1 MILPKKGFL
10 MNETPNLQENKMGV
24 LPVGR
29 LLASMAIPMMFS
41 MLLQALYNVVDSY
54 FVSRIS
60 QDAFNALSLSFPLQS
75 LMIALASGTGLGVNT
90 LIARSLGEK
99 RQDAADRT
107 ANTAVVL
114 FLLCYAVF
122 AAVGFFLSG
131 PFFRAQTDVAAIV
144 EAGTTY
150 CTICLG
156 FSFGIFYQFCF
167 ERFLQATG
175 RTMLSMITQ
184 VTGALINIVL
194 DPILIFGLLGF
205 PAMGVRGA
213 AIATVLGQIVSAVIG
228 LFINLRRN
236 PDIHLHL
243 SEMRL
248 HGDVAASVYRIAFP
262 SILMQSIGSFLVFGL
277 NQILLTFSTV
287 ATAVYGAYFK
297 LQSFI
302 FMPVFG
308 LNNGMVPIIS
318 YNYGARRPD
327 RVRRTIRLSVCAAVG
342 IMVLGMLI
350 FELFP
355 AQLLRIFDADAAMLR
370 DGVPAFRII
379 ATSYLF
385 AGFCIIAGSVFQ
397 AIGNPFH
404 SLLVSICRQ
413 MVVLL
418 PAAYLLSLTRR
429 LELVW
434 LSYPIAEI
442 ISLLLSIYFLRHTL
456 KTMHEQLEGKSE

>member
-1 MILPKKGFL
+1 MG
-10 MNETPNLQENKMGV
+10 NRENKMGTM
-24 LPVGR
+24 PEGK
-29 LLASMAIPMMFS
+29 LLASMAIPMMIS

-54 FVSRIS
+54 FVARVS
-60 QDAFNALSLSFPLQS
+60 QDAFNALSLAFPLQA
-75 LMIALASGTGLGVNT
+75 LMIGLGAGTGLGVNA
-90 LIARSLGEK
+90 LISRSLGEK
-99 RQDAADRT
+99 WQDMADRV
-107 ANTAVVL
+107 ANTGIVL
-114 FLLCYAVF
+114 FFLCAALF
-122 AAVGFFLSG
+122 ALIGFTCSG
-131 PFFRAQTDVAAIV
+131 PFFRAQTDVAGIV
-144 EAGTTY
+144 EAGKVY
-150 CTICLG
+150 CTICVG
-156 FSFGIFYQFCF
+156 CSFGIFFQFCF

-175 RTMLSMITQ
+175 RTTLSMITQ
-184 VTGALINIVL
+184 ITGAVINIIL
-194 DPILIFGLLGF
+194 DPILIFGYLGF

-213 AIATVLGQIVSAVIG
+213 AIATVLGQIVSACMG
-228 LFINLRRN
+228 LFINLRYN
-236 PDIHLHL
+236 HDVHLRL
-243 SEMRL
+243 SEMHFRT
-248 HGDVAASVYRIAFP
+248 DIAAEVYKIGFP
-262 SILMQSIGSFLVFGL
+262 SILMQCVGSFLVFGM

-308 LNNGMVPIIS
+308 LNNGMVPVIS

-327 RVRRTIRLSVCAAVG
+327 RVKKTIRLSVFAAVG
-342 IMVLGMLI
+342 IMLVGMLM
-350 FELFP
+350 FEVFP

-397 AIGNPFH
+397 AIGNPVH
-404 SLLVSICRQ
+404 SLIVAICRQ

-442 ISLLLSIYFLRHTL
+442 MSLVVSAYFMRR
-456 KTMHEQLEGKSE
+456 TMQRMSEQIEN

>member
-1 MILPKKGFL
+1 MG
-10 MNETPNLQENKMGV
+10 NRENKMGTM
-24 LPVGR
+24 PEGK
-29 LLASMAIPMMFS
+29 LLASMAIPMMIS

-54 FVSRIS
+54 FVARVS
-60 QDAFNALSLSFPLQS
+60 QDAFNALSLAFPLQA
-75 LMIALASGTGLGVNT
+75 LMIGLGAGTGLGVNA
-90 LIARSLGEK
+90 LISRSLGEK
-99 RQDAADRT
+99 RQDMADRV
-107 ANTAVVL
+107 ANTGIVL
-114 FLLCYAVF
+114 FFLCAALF
-122 AAVGFFLSG
+122 ALIGFTCSG
-131 PFFRAQTDVAAIV
+131 PFFRAQTDVAGIV
-144 EAGTTY
+144 EAGKVY
-150 CTICLG
+150 CTICVG
-156 FSFGIFYQFCF
+156 CSFGIFFQFCF

-175 RTMLSMITQ
+175 RTTLSMITQ
-184 VTGALINIVL
+184 ITGAVINIIL
-194 DPILIFGLLGF
+194 DPILIFGYLGF

-213 AIATVLGQIVSAVIG
+213 AIATVLGQIVSACMG
-228 LFINLRRN
+228 LFINLRYN
-236 PDIHLHL
+236 HDVHLRL
-243 SEMRL
+243 SEMHFRT
-248 HGDVAASVYRIAFP
+248 DIAAEVYKIGFP
-262 SILMQSIGSFLVFGL
+262 SILMQCVGSFLVFGM

-308 LNNGMVPIIS
+308 LNNGMVPVIS

-327 RVRRTIRLSVCAAVG
+327 RVKKTIRLSVFAAVG
-342 IMVLGMLI
+342 IMLVGMLM
-350 FELFP
+350 FEVFP

-397 AIGNPFH
+397 AIGNPVH
-404 SLLVSICRQ
+404 SLIVAICRQ

-442 ISLLLSIYFLRHTL
+442 MSLVVSAYFMRR
-456 KTMHEQLEGKSE
+456 TMQRMSEQIEN

>member
-1 MILPKKGFL
+1 M
-10 MNETPNLQENKMGV
+10 ETRENKMGV
-24 LPVGR
+24 MPVGK
-29 LLASMAIPMMFS
+29 LLFSMAIPMMIS

-54 FVSRIS
+54 FVSRVS
-60 QDAFNALSLSFPLQS
+60 QDAFNALSLAFPLQA
-75 LMIALASGTGLGVNT
+75 LMIGLGAGTGLGVNA
-90 LIARSLGEK
+90 LISRSLGEK
-99 RQDAADRT
+99 RQDMADRV
-107 ANTAVVL
+107 ANTGIVL
-114 FLLCYAVF
+114 FALCAALFAVI
-122 AAVGFFLSG
+122 GFTCSG
-131 PFFRAQTDVAAIV
+131 PFFRAQTDVQGIV
-144 EAGTTY
+144 EAGTVY
-150 CTICLG
+150 CTICVG
-156 FSFGIFYQFCF
+156 CSFGIFYQFCF

-175 RTMLSMITQ
+175 RTSLSMITQ
-184 VTGALINIVL
+184 ITGAVINIIM

-213 AIATVLGQIVSAVIG
+213 AIATVLGQIVSACLG
-228 LFINLRRN
+228 LVINLKKN
-236 PDIHLHL
+236 PDIHLVPA
-243 SEMRL
+243 EMRFRREI
-248 HGDVAASVYRIAFP
+248 AAEVYKIGFP
-262 SILMQSIGSFLVFGL
+262 SILMQCVGSFLVFGM

-318 YNYGARRPD
+318 YNYGARRGD
-327 RVRRTIRLSVCAAVG
+327 RVKETIRLSVLTAIGIMLVG
-342 IMVLGMLI
+342 IAL

-355 AQLLRIFDADAAMLR
+355 AQLLRIFDADEAMLR

-397 AIGNPFH
+397 AIGNPMH
-404 SLLVSICRQ
+404 SLIVSICRQ

-434 LSYPIAEI
+434 LSYPIAELM
-442 ISLLLSIYFLRHTL
+442 SLATSAFFMKKTLR
-456 KTMHEQLEGKSE
+456 TMRKELGE

>member
-1 MILPKKGFL
+1 MRRLPHFPQRKA
-10 MNETPNLQENKMGV
+10 METKENKMGT
-24 LPVGR
+24 LPEGR
-29 LLASMAIPMMFS
+29 LLASMAVPMMIS

-54 FVSRIS
+54 WVSRVS
-60 QDAFNALSLSFPLQS
+60 QDAFNALSLAFPLQA
-75 LMIALASGTGLGVNT
+75 LMIGLGAGTGLGVNA
-90 LIARSLGEK
+90 LISRSLGEK
-99 RQDAADRT
+99 RQAMADRV
-107 ANTAVVL
+107 ANTGVVL
-114 FLLCYAVF
+114 FALCAALFAV
-122 AAVGFFLSG
+122 VGFTCSG
-131 PFFRAQTDVAAIV
+131 PFFRVQTDVPGIV
-144 EAGTTY
+144 EAGTAY

-175 RTMLSMITQ
+175 RTTLSMATQ
-184 VTGALINIVL
+184 ITGAAINMIL
-194 DPILIFGLLGF
+194 DPILILGLLGVR
-205 PAMGVRGA
+205 AMGVRGA
-213 AIATVLGQIVSAVIG
+213 AVATVIGQIAAAILG
-228 LFINLRRN
+228 LFINLRKN
-236 PDIHLHL
+236 SDIHLRP
-243 SEMRL
+243 SEMRFRR
-248 HGDVAASVYRIAFP
+248 DIAAEVYKIGFP
-262 SILMQSIGSFLVFGL
+262 SILMQCVGSFLVFGM

-318 YNYGARRPD
+318 FNYGARRPE
-327 RVRRTIRLSVCAAVG
+327 RVRKTIRLSVIAAVG
-342 IMVLGMLI
+342 IMLVGVLL
-350 FELFP
+350 FEAFP

-397 AIGNPFH
+397 AIGNPMH
-404 SLLVSICRQ
+404 SLVVSICRQ

-434 LSYPIAEI
+434 LSYPIAEVM
-442 ISLLLSIYFLRHTL
+442 SLAVSAYFLR
-456 KTMHEQLEGKSE
+456 KTMRRMNRELAESE

>member
-1 MILPKKGFL
+1 MEAK
-10 MNETPNLQENKMGV
+10 ENKMGV
-24 LPVGR
+24 LPEGR
-29 LLASMAIPMMFS
+29 LLAGMAIPMMIS

-54 FVSRIS
+54 FVSRVS
-60 QDAFNALSLSFPLQS
+60 QDAFNALSLAFPLQS
-75 LMIALASGTGLGVNT
+75 MMIGLGAGTGLGVNA
-90 LIARSLGEK
+90 LISRALGEK
-99 RQDAADRT
+99 RRDAADRV
-107 ANTAVVL
+107 ANSGIVL
-114 FLLCYAVF
+114 FALCAALF
-122 AAVGFFLSG
+122 ALVGFTCSG

-144 EAGTTY
+144 EAGTVY

-175 RTMLSMITQ
+175 RTTLSMLTQ
-184 VTGALINIVL
+184 ITGAVINIIL

-213 AIATVLGQIVSAVIG
+213 AIATVLGQIAAAVLA
-228 LFINLRRN
+228 LFINVRHN
-236 PDIHLHL
+236 PDLRLRL
-243 SEMRL
+243 SEMRFRK
-248 HGDVAASVYRIAFP
+248 DVFVEVYRIGFP
-262 SILMQSIGSFLVFGL
+262 SILMQSVGSFLVFGM

-308 LNNGMVPIIS
+308 LNNGMIPIIS

-327 RVRRTIRLSVCAAVG
+327 RVKKTIRLSVIAAVG
-342 IMVLGMLI
+342 IMLVGVIL
-350 FELFP
+350 FEGIP

-397 AIGNPFH
+397 AIGNPMH
-404 SLLVSICRQ
+404 SLIVSICRQ
-413 MVVLL
+413 LVVLL

-442 ISLLLSIYFLRHTL
+442 MSLTLSAYFLRKTIR
-456 KTMHEQLEGKSE
+456 TMHERLGE

>member
-1 MILPKKGFL
+1 MEAK
-10 MNETPNLQENKMGV
+10 ENKMGTI
-24 LPVGR
+24 PEGR
-29 LLASMAIPMMFS
+29 LLASMAIPMMIS

-54 FVSRIS
+54 FVSRVS
-60 QDAFNALSLSFPLQS
+60 QEAFNALSLAFPLQA
-75 LMIALASGTGLGVNT
+75 LMIGLGGGTGLGVNA
-90 LIARSLGEK
+90 LISRSLGER
-99 RQDAADRT
+99 RQDMADRV
-107 ANTAVVL
+107 ANTGMVL
-114 FLLCYAVF
+114 FLLCAAVF
-122 AAVGFFLSG
+122 AVVGFTLSG
-131 PFFRAQTDVAAIV
+131 PFFRAQTDVAGII
-144 EAGTTY
+144 EAGTVY

-156 FSFGIFYQFCF
+156 FSVGIFYQFCF

-175 RTMLSMITQ
+175 RTTLSMVTQ
-184 VTGALINIVL
+184 VSGAVINIIM
-194 DPILIFGLLGF
+194 DPILIFGYFGF

-213 AIATVLGQIVSAVIG
+213 AIATVLGQIVAAVMG
-228 LFINLRRN
+228 LFINLKRN
-236 PDIHLHL
+236 PDIHLKL
-243 SEMRL
+243 AEMRL
-248 HGDVAASVYRIAFP
+248 HREIVAEVYKIGFP
-262 SILMQSIGSFLVFGL
+262 SILMQSVNSLLVFGL

-302 FMPVFG
+302 FMPIFG

-318 YNYGARRPD
+318 YNFGARRPD
-327 RVRRTIRLSVCAAVG
+327 RVKKTIRLSVYAAVG
-342 IMVLGMLI
+342 IMLFGMLL

-385 AGFCIIAGSVFQ
+385 AGFCIIAGSVCQ
-397 AIGNPFH
+397 AIGNPMH
-404 SLLVSICRQ
+404 SLIVSICRQ

-434 LSYPIAEI
+434 LAFPIAEI
-442 ISLLLSIYFLRHTL
+442 MSLALSVVFLRR
-456 KTMHEQLEGKSE
+456 TMRMMNERFAETE

>member
-1 MILPKKGFL
+1 M
-10 MNETPNLQENKMGV
+10 ETRENKMGV
-24 LPVGR
+24 MPEGK
-29 LLASMAIPMMFS
+29 LLATMAIPMMIS

-54 FVSRIS
+54 FVSRVS
-60 QDAFNALSLSFPLQS
+60 QDAFNALSLAFPLQA
-75 LMIALASGTGLGVNT
+75 LMIGLGAGTGLGVNA
-90 LIARSLGEK
+90 LISRSLGEK
-99 RQDAADRT
+99 RQDMADRV
-107 ANTAVVL
+107 ANTGIVL
-114 FLLCYAVF
+114 FALCAALFAVI
-122 AAVGFFLSG
+122 GFTCSG
-131 PFFRAQTDVAAIV
+131 PFFRAQTDVPGIV
-144 EAGTTY
+144 EAGTVY
-150 CTICLG
+150 CTICVG
-156 FSFGIFYQFCF
+156 CSFGLFFQFCF

-175 RTMLSMITQ
+175 RTSLSMITQ
-184 VTGALINIVL
+184 ITGAVINIVM

-213 AIATVLGQIVSAVIG
+213 AIATVLGQIISAILG
-228 LFINLRRN
+228 LFINVRYN
-236 PDIHLHL
+236 SDIHLRPA
-243 SEMRL
+243 EMRFRREI
-248 HGDVAASVYRIAFP
+248 AAEVYKIGFP
-262 SILMQSIGSFLVFGL
+262 SILMQCVGSFLVFGM

-327 RVRRTIRLSVCAAVG
+327 RVKKTIRLSVFAAVG
-342 IMVLGMLI
+342 IALTGMLL
-350 FELFP
+350 FEVFP

-397 AIGNPFH
+397 AIGNPMH
-404 SLLVSICRQ
+404 SLIVSICRQ
-413 MVVLL
+413 LVVLL
-418 PAAYLLSLTRR
+418 PAAYLLSLTHR

-434 LSYPIAEI
+434 LAYPIAEI
-442 ISLLLSIYFLRHTL
+442 MSLILSVYFLRKTL
-456 KTMHEQLEGKSE
+456 HAMHEQFGE